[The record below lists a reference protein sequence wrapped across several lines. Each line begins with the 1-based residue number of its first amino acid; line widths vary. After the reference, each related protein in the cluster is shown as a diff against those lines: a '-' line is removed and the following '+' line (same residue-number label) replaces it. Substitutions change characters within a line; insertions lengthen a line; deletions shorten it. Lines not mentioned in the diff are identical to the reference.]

1 MSDDNEIISDALTDA
16 GNELLSYVNKVKQ
29 KREKMA
35 EDNLFSQEGEPTS
48 DVVEESP
55 TPTENEDMAKMAAS
69 IREELSNIMK
79 VSKLIVTK
87 MNELEERIVKL
98 ENKSS

>member
-35 EDNLFSQEGEPTS
+35 EDNLFSQEGEPMS

-87 MNELEERIVKL
+87 MNELERIVRL

>member
-1 MSDDNEIISDALTDA
+1 M
-16 GNELLSYVNKVKQ
+16 NKVKQ

-35 EDNLFSQEGEPTS
+35 EDNLFSQEGELHKS

>member
-35 EDNLFSQEGEPTS
+35 EDNLFSQEGEPMS

>member
-35 EDNLFSQEGEPTS
+35 EDNLFSQEGEPMS
-48 DVVEESP
+48 DVVVEPP

-87 MNELEERIVKL
+87 MNELEKRIVKL
-98 ENKSS
+98 ENKFS